1 MSRLFD
7 ALQNAG
13 HEITEKFDSQIDPP
27 DIESVTGQ
35 PRLPTK
41 KGDSRYFGLLKSLKS
56 LKMRRDG
63 CVIALMG
70 PHGGEGTSTVTR
82 ELADFIS
89 RQTGDRTLVLDCRPT
104 KVARVSEIQRPA
116 RDNNLATLQAV
127 AAAAAQAS
135 RLPLFYATATMLVD
149 AGDRIESST
158 TGDLATFFDLAAAD
172 YDWVIMDCPPALRY
186 DYENQ
191 LARLADAVILVVES
205 ERSEVSD
212 VIHASNKLKMADA
225 NVLGVVL
232 NNRPDYVPSFLRRLL
247 DRFRI
252 D

>member
-1 MSRLFD
+1 MNRLFD

-13 HEITEKFDSQIDPP
+13 HEITEKFESQVDSPV
-27 DIESVTGQ
+27 IESVTEQ
-35 PRLPTK
+35 PRLATK
-41 KGDSRYFGLLKSLKS
+41 EGDSRYFGLFNSLKS
-56 LKMRRDG
+56 LETRRGG

-89 RQTGDRTLVLDCRPT
+89 RQSGDRTLVLDCRPKSAT
-104 KVARVSEIQRPA
+104 IPSQNKPFA
-116 RDNNLATLQAV
+116 RDKNLATRQI
-127 AAAAAQAS
+127 AAAASSQTS
-135 RLPLFYATATMLVD
+135 RLPLSYAAATMLVD
-149 AGDRIESST
+149 AGDRIEPSGS
-158 TGDLATFFDLAAAD
+158 GDLAPFFDLVAAD
-172 YDWVIMDCPPALRY
+172 YDWVIMNCPPALRY
-186 DYENQ
+186 DYESQ
-191 LARLADAVILVVES
+191 LARMADAVILVVES

-232 NNRPDYVPSFLRRLL
+232 NKRPDYVPSFLRRLL
-247 DRFRI
+247 DRLRF